1 MEGKA
6 AADGLGEGRRAG
18 DRFPPA
24 GAVLACRV
32 LVAGERIDGA
42 QSLKER
48 LANRERLL
56 GCFLQLAS
64 PVAAELIA
72 HSGFDF
78 LIIDQE
84 HSPADMTDAFV
95 MAQATGSAGV
105 PCLLRV
111 ASHDPNLI
119 KRGLDTGVDGVMVPW
134 VERREQAE
142 AIVAACRT
150 PPQGIRGVA
159 PGSVRASLYG
169 LRRDAFAADGG
180 RSLVIVCQVE
190 TAATVDRLS
199 EIAAV
204 DGVDVLFIGRN
215 DMASSIG
222 KLTAPG
228 DPEVRELIARAE
240 RRIKDGGTRLG
251 GIVAPDDDA
260 SAMFGRG
267 YDFVIAGS
275 DLTLMRDA
283 ALARV
288 RAIRAER

>member
-1 MEGKA
+1 M
-6 AADGLGEGRRAG
+6 DQP
-18 DRFPPA
+18 D
-24 GAVLACRV
+24 
-32 LVAGERIDGA
+32 
-42 QSLKER
+42 SLKER
-48 LANRERLL
+48 LANRDRLL

-84 HSPADMTDAFV
+84 HSPADVMGAFA
-95 MAQATGSAGV
+95 MAQATASARV

-119 KRGLDTGVDGVMVPW
+119 KRALDTGVGGVMVPW
-134 VERREQAE
+134 VESREQAE

-150 PPQGIRGVA
+150 PPQGMRGVA

-180 RSLVIVCQVE
+180 RSLVIVCQIE
-190 TAATVDRLS
+190 TARAVERLS
-199 EIAAV
+199 EIATV

-222 KLTAPG
+222 KLTAPNG
-228 DPEVRELIARAE
+228 PELSELIARAE
-240 RRIKDGGTRLG
+240 RGIKEGGKRLG
-251 GIVAPDDDA
+251 GIAAPDDDA
-260 SAMFGRG
+260 TAMFGRG
-267 YDFVIAGS
+267 YDFVAAAS

-283 ALARV
+283 ALVLV
-288 RAIRAER
+288 RAVRGEG